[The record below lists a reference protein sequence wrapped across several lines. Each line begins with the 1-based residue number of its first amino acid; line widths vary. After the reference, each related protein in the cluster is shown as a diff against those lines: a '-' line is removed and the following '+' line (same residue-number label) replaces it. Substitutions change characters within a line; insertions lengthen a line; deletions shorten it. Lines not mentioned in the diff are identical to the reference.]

1 MRTRKKGKER
11 IERGKANMKRQERRK
26 KGTEN
31 KRRVKVRK
39 YSGPEKVF
47 KKR

>member
-26 KGTEN
+26 KGD
-31 KRRVKVRK
+31 RK
-39 YSGPEKVF
+39 
-47 KKR
+47 